1 MGIIYFMPLLERLTE
16 HWPKLWTA
24 KSNLLVTLSATAAT
38 LPLSLAHFGLLS
50 IVAPLVNVLVL
61 PIIPYAMLTG
71 FLSILP
77 FVGTGFAFLTS
88 IMLAYVLA
96 IISWF
101 ARLPMS
107 STQVAI
113 NGWVATLLYGV
124 LVLAYLLLRWMA
136 FGRQKALCPKVAGK

>member
-1 MGIIYFMPLLERLTE
+1 M
-16 HWPKLWTA
+16 
-24 KSNLLVTLSATAAT
+24 
-38 LPLSLAHFGLLS
+38 
-50 IVAPLVNVLVL
+50 VNVLVL

-77 FVGTGFAFLTS
+77 LVGVGFAFLTS

-101 ARLPMS
+101 ARLPLS

-113 NGWVATLLYGV
+113 NGWVAALLYGV
-124 LVLAYLLLRWMA
+124 LVLTYLLLRWMA
-136 FGRQKALCPKVAGK
+136 FGRYKAFVSESGRQINTTLLRL